1 MQNRKQSIYTLYAD
15 IETQMALMHMTMLP
29 VTEFFKKY
37 IFSLDKKINK
47 QYFPGVLQAQ

>member
-1 MQNRKQSIYTLYAD
+1 
-15 IETQMALMHMTMLP
+15 

-47 QYFPGVLQAQ
+47 QYFPGVLQAQWAYGIQRYKDFAKAMGETL